1 MVSTVGRRHELAR
14 LLASIEREVAAGV
27 ALELIVVDQSGGLEV
42 MELLA
47 SAHVRFPIR
56 CATSALGVS
65 RGRNTGL
72 DMAVG
77 AYVMFPDDD
86 AWFPGSA
93 LIQAVAH
100 LDAHTDH
107 DGFSMQLRTGEGD
120 PSMLRWAPTA
130 RLVTLRNHHRTSIGS
145 TMLFRVGVARA
156 VGGFDVNIG
165 PGSDG
170 WFGSCE
176 DADFLLRVIE
186 GGARIWYEPSVVVH
200 HRDSRGDTGLQ
211 AERKALSYGC
221 GQGWLWRTRR
231 FPWWLVAL
239 LLARRL
245 VAGLVLALRDRGDVA
260 RVQLAWMRGALNG
273 LMAEPP
279 IDLTAQRQPR
289 PVTAR
294 QRGLRSVLSGAS
306 PARPAP
312 APPTAEFWRSF
323 SWRLAMA
330 PLGTVATFAFAAMA
344 ARTLEDDG
352 VNVVYALL
360 TALMIGPI
368 RSRFGL
374 HQEAVRAIAAERI
387 ARGEMAA
394 TALARRHLLSSL
406 RRTLL
411 ANPVIAVAVLAG
423 VYGDQGHLAHLA
435 LASVVLSA
443 ESIRLTTSDVLSGLG
458 HTGWAAALA
467 HQVRAVL
474 VMAGLVVQTA
484 VLGIGVSVVG
494 ILSLMAGVTVSLLGV
509 GLVRLWQLEPPPSSA
524 HHGGLSP
531 VAAQPMPRLAL
542 GLPFLLVDLVA
553 VLVARGDVLLAGR
566 AFRPDVAV
574 FYSTASVLAA
584 QLSTPMGLASVALAP
599 VVASQIARGGL
610 DELEHLLRTLATVG
624 AAMAV
629 PVVVAAPLIGDRVL
643 GAIYGD
649 RFPEAHRYLVI
660 LIVGNVALTLFGAST
675 VTLTMAGRP
684 RLAMRLSVGWLV
696 CALPI
701 AVVVAM
707 AWGPTALAVVSA
719 AITVGLYLS
728 MVAALWAIS
737 GIVLLPRWPGSG
749 RRHRRA
755 AHQELPPAPAASD
768 GPVMAG
774 TELPGLDM
782 ARHRWSEDSR

>member
-65 RGRNTGL
+65 RGRNAGL

-77 AYVMFPDDD
+77 AFVMFPDDD

-93 LIQAVAH
+93 LVQAVAH
-100 LDAHTDH
+100 LDAHPDH

-145 TMLFRVGVARA
+145 TMLFRVGVARG
-156 VGGFDVNIG
+156 VGGFDVTIG

-186 GGARIWYEPSVVVH
+186 GGALIWYEPSVVVH

-245 VAGLVLALRDRGDVA
+245 VAGLLLAVRGRGDVA

-294 QRGLRSVLSGAS
+294 HRGLRSLLSGAF

-344 ARTLEDDG
+344 ARTLDDDG

-368 RSRFGL
+368 LSRFGL
-374 HQEAVRAIAAERI
+374 HQEAVRAIAAERT

-394 TALARRHLLSSL
+394 TALARRHLVSSL

-484 VLGIGVSVVG
+484 VLGIGVSVV
-494 ILSLMAGVTVSLLGV
+494 S
-509 GLVRLWQLEPPPSSA
+509 PPT
-524 HHGGLSP
+524 
-531 VAAQPMPRLAL
+531 
-542 GLPFLLVDLVA
+542 
-553 VLVARGDVLLAGR
+553 
-566 AFRPDVAV
+566 PD
-574 FYSTASVLAA
+574 
-584 QLSTPMGLASVALAP
+584 Q
-599 VVASQIARGGL
+599 
-610 DELEHLLRTLATVG
+610 D
-624 AAMAV
+624 
-629 PVVVAAPLIGDRVL
+629 
-643 GAIYGD
+643 
-649 RFPEAHRYLVI
+649 
-660 LIVGNVALTLFGAST
+660 
-675 VTLTMAGRP
+675 
-684 RLAMRLSVGWLV
+684 
-696 CALPI
+696 
-701 AVVVAM
+701 
-707 AWGPTALAVVSA
+707 
-719 AITVGLYLS
+719 
-728 MVAALWAIS
+728 
-737 GIVLLPRWPGSG
+737 
-749 RRHRRA
+749 
-755 AHQELPPAPAASD
+755 PA
-768 GPVMAG
+768 
-774 TELPGLDM
+774 
-782 ARHRWSEDSR
+782 